1 MNIKASA
8 QTDYNIKTMTNQE
21 IATTTDKIRWLEI
34 LAVAIT
40 GAMKFI
46 LMDWLEMRGLY
57 IGAACL
63 FWMLFIAKRYKENNE
78 VLRDWGFR
86 KNHFKKTFLFIL
98 PFAGVLVAGIIWYGI
113 SFNAR
118 FLNWHVIPVL
128 LLYPAWGMI
137 QQFMMIGI
145 IAGNLQ
151 KIDSLNLD
159 IPQIVLLISLLF
171 ALIHYPSVPI
181 MAFAFFMELLF
192 ASVYFKW
199 RNLWPLGLYHGW
211 LGSLFLFFVLG
222 RDLWNELW
230 PMF

>member
-1 MNIKASA
+1 
-8 QTDYNIKTMTNQE
+8 MTNQD
-21 IATTTDKIRWLEI
+21 IAITTDKRRWVEI

-40 GAMKFI
+40 GAMKYI
-46 LMDWLEMRGLY
+46 LMDWLNMRGLY

-63 FWMLFIAKRYKENNE
+63 FWLVFITKRYRENNHI
-78 VLRDWGFR
+78 LQDWGFR
-86 KNHFKKTFLFIL
+86 KDHFKKTFLFIL
-98 PFAGVLVAGIIWYGI
+98 PFAGLLVAAIIWYGI
-113 SFNAR
+113 SFNTH

-128 LLYPAWGMI
+128 FLYPAWGMI

-145 IAGNLQ
+145 IAGNLE
-151 KIDSLNLD
+151 KMDSLNLD
-159 IPQIVLLISLLF
+159 IPRILLLTSLLF
-171 ALIHYPSVPI
+171 ALIHYPSVPL

-192 ASVYFKW
+192 LSVYFKW

-211 LGSLFLFFVLG
+211 LGSLFLFFVMG